1 MAVLPKITSG
11 LLTFPLFLVTIPS
24 IILTRGAG
32 LVRIGFDVGPVT
44 QRPTGVGNYC
54 RNLIGTLVEECLDD
68 SFVAFS
74 ASMRRPAIA
83 LTGPRVTA
91 RHVPAPT
98 RALYAL
104 WSNLGAPHI
113 ETLTGPVDI
122 FHATNFFLPPAR
134 TCGRVLTIHDLGFLV
149 VPEMCSP
156 KIVGPFSRQIR
167 RFAAEADVVLADSE
181 ATRRDILRLLDV
193 PPEKAVAAPLAVAKG
208 LRPLDRD
215 AARRIVRDR
224 HGLDGPYVLF
234 VSTLEPRKN
243 VTGLLRAFARLRG
256 GIPHRLALV
265 GATGWNAE
273 PIVEAI
279 AALGISDRVVRLGY
293 APDDDLNAL
302 YSAADVFVF
311 PSYYE
316 GFGLPVLEAMS
327 CGCPVVTSNRSS
339 LPEVVGEA
347 GALCDPDD
355 HAAIADAVLRL
366 IEDETARERA
376 VARGLAQAATFSWSA
391 CAARTRE
398 AYERAAS
405 CVS

>member
-1 MAVLPKITSG
+1 M
-11 LLTFPLFLVTIPS
+11 
-24 IILTRGAG
+24 
-32 LVRIGFDVGPVT
+32 RIGIDVGPVT

-54 RNLIGTLVEECLDD
+54 RNLFSTLVEECRDD

-74 ASMRRPAIA
+74 ASMHPPALGSA
-83 LTGPRVTA
+83 GPRVTM
-91 RHVPAPT
+91 RHFPAPT
-98 RALYAL
+98 RALYGL
-104 WSNLGAPHI
+104 WSTVGLPRI
-113 ETLTGPVDI
+113 EAMTGPVDVY
-122 FHATNFFLPPAR
+122 HATNFFLPPAR

-156 KIVGPFSRQIR
+156 KIVGPFSKRMR

-181 ATRRDILRLLDV
+181 ATRQDILRLLEV
-193 PPEKAVAAPLAVAKG
+193 PPAKVVAAPLAAGKD
-208 LRPLDRD
+208 LRPMDRD
-215 AARRIVRDR
+215 EARRVVRER
-224 HGLDGPYVLF
+224 HGLHEPYLLF

-243 VTGLLRAFARLRG
+243 VTGLLRVFARLRDR
-256 GIPHRLALV
+256 IPHRLVLV
-265 GATGWNAE
+265 GATGWNAD

-279 AALGISDRVVRLGY
+279 ATLGISDRVVRLGF
-293 APDDDLNAL
+293 APGNDLNAL

-316 GFGLPVLEAMS
+316 GFGLPVLEAMT

-347 GALCDPDD
+347 GTMCEPDD
-355 HAAIADAVLRL
+355 HAAIAEAVMRL
-366 IEDETARERA
+366 IEDGAARERA

-391 CAARTRE
+391 CAAITRE